1 MSTFRNFAVAACVAS
16 AVALAPAAGRAQ
28 SDPEALDLARR
39 LMQVTLVDQLQRQMV
54 DQSWVQIEALIH
66 QSAPEVTSDQFVEL
80 KSEFAAIADKDIATS
95 VASAPAVYAK
105 HFSAQE
111 LKDILAFY
119 ESPTGKKTIT
129 VMPALMGELMQS
141 LTPQMLESAKRMQ
154 AAFVLVLERKGIN
167 LKPAPR

>member
-1 MSTFRNFAVAACVAS
+1 MSTFRNVAVAACVAS
-16 AVALAPAAGRAQ
+16 AIALAPAAGRAQ
-28 SDPEALDLARR
+28 TDPEAIDLARQ

-54 DQSWVQIEALIH
+54 DQSWAQMEALIH

-80 KSEFAAIADKDIATS
+80 KSEFAAIAEKDIAASLAS
-95 VASAPAVYAK
+95 VPAVYAK

-111 LKDILAFY
+111 LKDMLAFY
-119 ESPTGKKTIT
+119 ETPTGRKTIT
-129 VMPALMGELMQS
+129 VMPALMGELMQT

-154 AAFVLVLERKGIN
+154 EAFTRVLAKKGID